1 VGATFG
7 DLAQPETRTMLQVF
21 LEGFLLQASLIMALG
36 AQNLFVLESGM
47 RRQYHLTVSFVCFLC
62 DLTIIM
68 LGVMGAATLF
78 HHFPEFKIVVGIVGI
93 IFLLQYGVGKLRQP
107 KEDFFLSDVLKERS
121 LRKSILR
128 AITFSVLNPH
138 AYLDGIVLIG
148 GYSSKYAELPLRMG
162 VGLGAGF
169 CSLAWFLFLS
179 SASGMMMPIFQDPRR
194 MRWMMG
200 TAGVVLIFLSL
211 RLSMDVYGW
220 LLEMQRPEIS
230 INPVTTVLP

>member
-1 VGATFG
+1 MV
-7 DLAQPETRTMLQVF
+7 QVF

-47 RRQYHLTVSFVCFLC
+47 RRHYHLTVSFVCFLC

-78 HHFPEFKIVVGIVGI
+78 HHFPEFKIVVGVVGI
-93 IFLLQYGVGKLRQP
+93 IFLLQYGIGKLRSH
-107 KEDFFLSDVLKERS
+107 KEDIFFSDVLKEKN

-128 AITFSVLNPH
+128 AIGFSVINPH

-148 GYSSKYAELPLRMG
+148 GYSSKYAELPLRIG
-162 VGLGAGF
+162 VGLGAAS
-169 CSLAWFLFLS
+169 CSLVWFLVLS
-179 SASGMMMPIFQDPRR
+179 SASGMMMPLFQDPRR

-200 TAGVVLIFLSL
+200 TAGVVLIFLSA
-211 RLSMDVYGW
+211 RLSVDVYGW
-220 LLEMQRPEIS
+220 LQEIQRPEILVH
-230 INPVTTVLP
+230 PVTTVAP

>member
-1 VGATFG
+1 MTLSQSG
-7 DLAQPETRTMLQVF
+7 DVLMIQVF

-47 RRQYHLTVSFVCFLC
+47 RKQYHLTVSFTCFLC

-93 IFLLQYGVGKLRQP
+93 IFLLQYGIGKLRSP
-107 KEDFFLSDVLKERS
+107 KEDVYLSDVIKEKS
-121 LRKSILR
+121 LRKSILS

-148 GYSSKYAELPLRMG
+148 GYSSKYAELPMRIG
-162 VGLGAGF
+162 VGLGAAS
-169 CSLAWFLFLS
+169 CSLVWFLVLS
-179 SASGMMMPIFQDPRR
+179 SASGMMMPVFQNPKR
-194 MRWMMG
+194 MRFMMG
-200 TAGVVLIFLSL
+200 TAGLVLIFLSV
-211 RLSMDVYGW
+211 RLSVDVYGW
-220 LLEMQRPEIS
+220 LQDMARPEIMV
-230 INPVTTVLP
+230 NPVTNVSP

>member
-1 VGATFG
+1 MV
-7 DLAQPETRTMLQVF
+7 QVF

-47 RRQYHLTVSFVCFLC
+47 RRHYHLTVSFVCFLC

-93 IFLLQYGVGKLRQP
+93 IFLLQYGIGKLRTP
-107 KEDFFLSDVLKERS
+107 KEDVYLSDVLKEKS

-128 AITFSVLNPH
+128 AITFSVVNPH

-148 GYSSKYAELPLRMG
+148 GYSSKYTDLPLRIG
-162 VGLGAGF
+162 VGLGAAS
-169 CSLAWFLFLS
+169 CSLVWFLMLS
-179 SASGMMMPIFQDPRR
+179 SASGMMMPIFQNPKRLR
-194 MRWMMG
+194 LVMG
-200 TAGVVLIFLSL
+200 TAGIVLIFLSA
-211 RLSMDVYGW
+211 RLSVDVYGW
-220 LLEMQRPEIS
+220 LQEMSVPDITV
-230 INPVTTVLP
+230 NPLATAAP